1 MELIAT
7 RSLGQGIPSGLVFGA
22 EYLKQTRA
30 ILVTISFPYGIKQNR
45 RMMENL
51 IDYSCEQGLITDQ
64 AQSRRPLYTE
74 HGRVVKEAVDSKKRP
89 A

>member
-1 MELIAT
+1 M
-7 RSLGQGIPSGLVFGA
+7 FGA
-22 EYLKQTRA
+22 EYVKQTRA
-30 ILVTISFPYGIKQNR
+30 IFGDDPFPYGIKKNR

-51 IDYSCEQGLITDQ
+51 IDYSYEQGLITDQ